1 MESMPQVTQQRALS
15 ITQIATGIAILVF
28 WLLFFTVGMAPAK
41 PPPCYF
47 AFEHAFP
54 LPDTILAIA
63 LVASGVNVLKGGIW
77 GHGVSLACAGGL
89 LFLGVL
95 DFSFT
100 AQNGGF
106 SGPIIEALQ
115 SGIITLW
122 CAAVGLWIVAVHGTG
137 SRTATFTEL

>member
-1 MESMPQVTQQRALS
+1 M
-15 ITQIATGIAILVF
+15 
-28 WLLFFTVGMAPAK
+28 
-41 PPPCYF
+41 
-47 AFEHAFP
+47 
-54 LPDTILAIA
+54 
-63 LVASGVNVLKGGIW
+63 
-77 GHGVSLACAGGL
+77 ACAGGL

-115 SGIITLW
+115 SGIIPLW

-137 SRTATFTEL
+137 SRTATFTER

>member
-1 MESMPQVTQQRALS
+1 MPQASQQRALS

-54 LPDTILAIA
+54 LPDTILAVGLI
-63 LVASGVNVLKGGIW
+63 ASGVNVLKGGIW
-77 GHGVSLACAGGL
+77 GHGGSLACAGGL

-95 DFSFT
+95 DLSFT

-106 SGPIIEALQ
+106 SGPIIEAMQ

-122 CAAVGLWIVAVHGTG
+122 CVGVGLWIVAVYGT
-137 SRTATFTEL
+137 SFRTATFTEL

>member
-1 MESMPQVTQQRALS
+1 MESMPQASQQRALS
-15 ITQIATGIAILVF
+15 LTQIATGIAILVF

-63 LVASGVNVLKGGIW
+63 LMASGVNVLKGGIW
-77 GHGVSLACAGGL
+77 GRGVSLACAGGL

-115 SGIITLW
+115 SSIITLW
-122 CAAVGLWIVAVHGTG
+122 CVAVGLWIVVVHGTG
-137 SRTATFTEL
+137 SLTATFTER